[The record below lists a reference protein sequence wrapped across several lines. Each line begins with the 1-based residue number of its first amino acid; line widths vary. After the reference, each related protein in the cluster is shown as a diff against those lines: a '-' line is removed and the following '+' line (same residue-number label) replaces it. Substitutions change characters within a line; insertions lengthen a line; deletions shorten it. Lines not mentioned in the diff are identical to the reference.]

1 MTVTVPWP
9 NEASPGLRPFWIS
22 VPDGWT
28 AVEPPG
34 ALIAF
39 SGPERSGYRPS
50 VVVFGERLPA
60 DVPLGEVAEQA
71 LLDLNAH
78 SIIRPLTPDDTAAVR
93 EATVTVDGRD
103 FRHLVLAAGGSD
115 QSPGGLRTVHLLLG
129 TQLAAEQDVLADVFS
144 SFACE

>member
-9 NEASPGLRPFWIS
+9 NEVSPGLRPFRIS

-39 SGPERSGYRPS
+39 FGPERSGFRPN
-50 VVVFGERLPA
+50 VVVLAERLPS
-60 DVPLGEVAEQA
+60 DVPLDDVAEQA
-71 LLDLNAH
+71 LLDLNAP
-78 SIIRPLTPDDTAAVR
+78 SILAPLTPAALR
-93 EATVTVDGRD
+93 EATVTVEGRA
-103 FRHLVLAAGGSD
+103 FRHLSLAIGGPD
-115 QSPGGLRTVHLLLG
+115 RSPGGLRTVHLLLG
-129 TQLAAEQDVLADVFS
+129 TQLAGEPDVLADIFA